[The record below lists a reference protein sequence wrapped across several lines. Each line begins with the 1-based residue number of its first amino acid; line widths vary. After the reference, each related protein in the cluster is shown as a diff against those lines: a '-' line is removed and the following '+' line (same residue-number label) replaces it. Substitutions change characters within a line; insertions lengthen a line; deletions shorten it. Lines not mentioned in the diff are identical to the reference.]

1 MITRLVL
8 SEVAR
13 SWRLWTASFVVMVLA
28 ALVALV
34 CAGDVS
40 TAAAIADPVDA
51 AGLRNHALVFGT
63 MNAIVVIGA
72 LNVLVGFSVRTQRRD
87 HARWQLAGIGPGL
100 VKRVVLGQAATLSLV
115 AFATALAL
123 TPLVLGAVMAF
134 LSAPLRNTGAPALE
148 ARLGVLETMV
158 ALAVFVLVVVLSA
171 LGAARAASKTPALFA
186 VREPELEPTRLGRAR
201 LITAYVLGGLS
212 LAMYAATLL
221 GERGMTMIF
230 LVPAM
235 GLVVASAP
243 WWCNRLVST
252 WTAAVPGSPVAWFL
266 ARESLRFH
274 AARSHAAVALLAVA
288 VMLAALTGLAGVW
301 DSPAYYLSGLAI
313 FGAPVLIVLFT
324 GAATVVMT
332 TSGRRRDVA
341 LLVVAGG
348 TFRSA
353 LVGAVL
359 EAVALVVTSVLI
371 ALPFALASIPA
382 ALTSWT
388 DPLRP
393 VPFVIAIGLLIML
406 VATVNPVLQARRR
419 SLGPQ
424 LADAAS

>member
-28 ALVALV
+28 ALVAVV

-40 TAAAIADPVDA
+40 TAGAITDPVDA

-100 VKRVVLGQAATLSLV
+100 VERVVLGQAATLSLV
-115 AFATALAL
+115 AFAAALAL

-235 GLVVASAP
+235 GLVIASAP

>member
-1 MITRLVL
+1 MIARLVL

-13 SWRLWTASFVVMVLA
+13 SWRLWTAAFVVMVLA

-40 TAAAIADPVDA
+40 TAAAVTDPVDA
-51 AGLRNHALVFGT
+51 AGLRNHALVFGA

-72 LNVLVGFSVRTQRRD
+72 LNVLVGFSIRTQRQD

-100 VKRVVLGQAATLSLV
+100 VERVVLAQAATLALV

-123 TPLVLGAVMAF
+123 VPLVLGALMAF
-134 LSAPLRNTGAPALE
+134 LSAPLRNPGAAALQP
-148 ARLGVLETMV
+148 RLGVVETMV
-158 ALAVFVLVVVLSA
+158 ALVVFVLVVLLSA
-171 LGAARAASKTPALFA
+171 IGAARAASRTPALLA
-186 VREPELEPTRLGRAR
+186 VREPELEPTRPGRAR
-201 LITAYVLGGLS
+201 LVTAYALGGIA

-221 GERGMTMIF
+221 GERGMSMLF

-235 GLVVASAP
+235 GVVIASAP
-243 WWCNRLVST
+243 WSCQRLVLA

-288 VMLAALTGLAGVW
+288 
-301 DSPAYYLSGLAI
+301 
-313 FGAPVLIVLFT
+313 
-324 GAATVVMT
+324 
-332 TSGRRRDVA
+332 
-341 LLVVAGG
+341 GG
-348 TFRSA
+348 TFRTA

-393 VPFVIAIGLLIML
+393 VPFVIAIGLVIML

-424 LADAAS
+424 LADTAS

>member
-8 SEVAR
+8 AEVAR
-13 SWRLWTASFVVMVLA
+13 SWRLWTAAFVVMVLA

-40 TAAAIADPVDA
+40 TAAAITDPVDA
-51 AGLRNHALVFGT
+51 AGLRNHATVFGA

-72 LNVLVGFSVRTQRRD
+72 LNVLVGFSIRTQRRD
-87 HARWQLAGIGPGL
+87 HALWQFAGVGPGL
-100 VKRVVLGQAATLSLV
+100 IKRVVLAQTTTLSLA
-115 AFATALAL
+115 AFGTALAL
-123 TPLVLGAVMAF
+123 VPLVLGALMAF
-134 LSAPLRNTGAPALE
+134 LSAPMRNSGAPPLDP
-148 ARLGVLETMV
+148 RLGAVESVV
-158 ALAVFVLVVVLSA
+158 AFAVFVLVVLLSA
-171 LGAARAASKTPALFA
+171 LGAARAASRTPALLA
-186 VREPELEPTRLGRAR
+186 VREPELEPTRPGRAR
-201 LITAYVLGGLS
+201 LVTAWTLGGLA
-212 LAMYAATLL
+212 LAMYGATLL
-221 GERGMTMIF
+221 GGRGMTMLF

-235 GLVVASAP
+235 GLVIASAP
-243 WWCNRLVST
+243 WLCRWLVSA
-252 WTAAVPGSPVAWFL
+252 WTAAVPGSPAAWFL

-274 AARSHAAVALLAVA
+274 AARSHAAIALLAVA

-301 DSPAYYLSGLAI
+301 DSPAYYLGGLAV
-313 FGAPVLIVLFT
+313 FGGPVLIVLFT

-348 TFRSA
+348 TFRTA
-353 LVGAVL
+353 LTGAVL

-388 DPLRP
+388 DPIRP
-393 VPFVIAIGLLIML
+393 VPFVVAIGLVIML
-406 VATVNPVLQARRR
+406 VATVNPVLQAGRR

-424 LADAAS
+424 LADTA

>member
-40 TAAAIADPVDA
+40 TAAAITDPVDA

-72 LNVLVGFSVRTQRRD
+72 LNVLVGFSIRTQRRD
-87 HARWQLAGIGPGL
+87 HARWQLAGIGPRL
-100 VKRVVLGQAATLSLV
+100 VERVVLGQAATLSLV

-235 GLVVASAP
+235 GLVIASAP

-313 FGAPVLIVLFT
+313 FGGPVLIVLFT

-341 LLVVAGG
+341 LLVVGGG

-371 ALPFALASIPA
+371 ALPFALASIPV